1 MKTILRRIFAAA
13 APLAALLAT
22 PLALATPTITI
33 NAPANASTV
42 AIASTPAGITFT
54 VTPLIGTSPVG
65 TLVSSVNFLVNGTS
79 IGIVGG
85 GAFST
90 TYSTTWVPTAPGT
103 YNLTAV
109 VTDTSVVTSGTSP
122 NLNTATSPLVIVTV
136 SATRVVVLTA
146 PATNT
151 TLIQDSEIFL
161 RATAALSDSIV
172 GSVQFRLDGADLG
185 APVTQAPYS
194 RAFVLSAASGFTAGS
209 HTLVARTT
217 SSDGTITL
225 DSATANITVV
235 AAVVGNAVP
244 VVTMTSPASG
254 ASLPA
259 NQSVTVSA
267 TATDDGFI
275 PSTTGGGVTF
285 YVDGDLI
292 GTDLV
297 APYSVTWTP
306 TVAKTYSIR
315 AQATDDK
322 GSTVL
327 SAVPYNVT
335 VVAAV
340 TAPTITFTP
349 PTTVGVNTVTTLSAA
364 ATAGTGAT
372 ITQVQ
377 FLSGATVLGT
387 DTTAPYTFDW
397 TPTATG
403 VVSLTAKITDSNGT
417 TATSSASSVTVA
429 AAAPTVAITVP
440 TNGTS
445 VALGTTTA
453 LTATAVANGG
463 AIVSRVDFLAGTT
476 SIGTALTTPFTVN
489 WTPTAAGIT
498 ALTARVTDSNGVSI
512 TSVIANVNVTA
523 PSVALTA
530 PTAGSGATLG
540 SPVALTATAS
550 AVGSATVT
558 KVDFF
563 AGATLVGTDT
573 TAPYTFDWTPTA
585 IGAVSLTARV
595 TDSNTAVITSS
606 AVSVTVATSVPTV
619 ALTSHANGASVAL
632 GTSPTLTATA
642 AAFGGA
648 TVTRVD
654 FLVGSTVVGSSL
666 NAPYSTTWTPTASG
680 VTALT
685 ARVTDSNGTTVT
697 SATINVTVTAA
708 PVVALTAP
716 TAGAGVTLGV
726 AVALTATASASGT
739 ATVSKVEFFAGV
751 TLVGT
756 ALNAPYTVN
765 WTPTATGSVS
775 LTARVTDNNTATAT
789 STAVN
794 VTVATSVPTIA
805 LTSHANGASVALGTS
820 PTLSATATAIGGAT
834 VTRVDFLV
842 GSTVVGSSLTAPYST
857 TWTPTASGVTAL
869 TARVTDSNGTTVTSA
884 SVNVT
889 VTVPSVALTAP
900 TSGAGVTLGVAVALT
915 ATASSVA
922 PATVT
927 KVDFFAGATLVG
939 TALTAPYTV
948 NWTPTASGAVSL
960 TARVTDSNTAATTS
974 SAVNVTVATSVP
986 TIVLTSH
993 VNGASV
999 ALGTSPTLTATA
1011 TAAAGATVARVDFLV
1026 GSTLVGSSLTAPF
1039 STTWTPTAS
1048 GVTALTARV
1057 TDSNG
1062 TAVTSAI
1069 ANVIVTAPTVALS
1082 APTSGAGVTL
1092 GAAFGVTASAIAFT
1106 PATVTKVD
1114 FFVGTTLVGTALTA
1128 PYMVNWTPTA
1138 NGPAS
1143 LTARVTDSNGAATT
1157 STPVSV
1163 TVAASVPTVALTSH
1177 TNGVAIAL
1185 GTATPLTATASA
1197 LGGVTV
1203 TRVDFL
1209 VGTTIVG
1216 SSLTAPF
1223 STTWT
1228 PTVAGV
1234 TTLTARVTDANGTT
1248 VTSSA
1253 ITVVVTSTT
1262 LPSVALTAPATSAS
1276 TVLGSPA
1283 PVTIAAT
1290 ASTTVVGATISRVDF
1305 YAGTT
1310 LIGTDATAPFTIT
1323 WIPTAAGTVNLT
1335 ARAFDSNSTSADS
1348 VAVPFI
1354 VNPAGSP
1361 TITLSVAGG
1370 GAVIPAGSARILTA
1384 TVADDGAIDRVD
1396 FFLDGTLVGTDRVA
1410 PYNFLFTAPAE
1421 VGPHQLTARVT
1432 DNSGLTNTTAPIAIE
1447 IANVIGSP
1455 PTVAFVTP
1463 ATGAFLPVGFNTT
1476 LTLNATD
1483 ADGPVNFVQVFTN
1496 GTPIGNATLAA
1507 GVWSIVWAPPS
1518 VGAITL
1524 SAIATDEKGNAMASA
1539 PFVVN
1544 ITDATS
1550 PTIVL
1555 NLTPATAAIPAN
1567 TTIPAGSTRNILA
1580 AVTPASGRAVARV
1593 EFFVN
1598 GTKEAEKTV
1607 APFYYRYTAS
1617 ATPGMQVVT
1626 VRATDNTGLARD
1638 IQQAFVVT
1646 SAVGTPPTAN
1656 LLAPTTGAI
1665 VIPNSA
1671 TPINLAAAALASSG
1685 TITSIQFYAN
1695 GSPLAI
1701 NGGFA
1706 LTAAPYVASFN
1717 PTTTGS
1723 FVLDAIASD
1732 DRGNTKVSAPV
1743 TITAAFGT
1751 PTILVN
1757 APTQNARATPLVPIT
1772 FGASA
1777 TAGTGAAVLLVEFL
1791 IDGEQVGTR
1800 SPAAGSLVPTFTTT
1814 FAWTP
1819 TAANLGAR
1827 RLTVRVTDTN
1837 SFTATSGVVNLT
1849 VANVVGTPPILSGL
1863 TPGNG
1868 SLIRSF
1874 STMNFVV
1881 NAQAGTGATISNV
1894 EFFLNGVSIGTG
1906 AREQQTNTF
1915 RRIFDFNSF
1924 DLSVLAADVNT
1935 GNYPVP
1941 LYAIAR
1947 DSNGNQT
1954 IFPAPTSPALTLQ
1967 VTPSTSAAPTVAL
1980 ITPGFGGPNT
1990 VVQNTQFLMLA
2001 QAADLDG
2008 TVTSLQLFVNGV
2020 ATGGAIG
2027 NPQAQALVGYTP
2039 QSSGVF
2045 NLFVV
2050 ATDDTGNT
2058 AVSTPNVQLNV
2069 TPLVAPRTN
2078 LVRPSDNST
2087 ITTVG
2092 APIFLEATASG
2103 ANITQTPSL
2112 QFIATGVAAAGQ
2124 RTTINA
2130 QRLGTTTTYRAI
2142 WTPTSPDSY
2151 DITSIATVSGLQT
2164 TSTESRRVVVNN
2176 LVGLAPTVSFT
2187 VQGATTSAS
2196 TINFVATA
2204 TDPDGSVVSVEFF
2217 LNRNT
2222 IGQAVRDQTGNTWRL
2237 GTSLVGIPLG
2247 GNEIVAIARDS
2258 SGNSA
2263 ASSTS
2268 SINIVA
2274 ATSLAPTIPLIIA
2287 SPSSVAFSRQVQL
2300 TANAS
2305 DTDGTLS
2312 VQYFANGA
2320 SIGSSSNAGS
2330 RYQLNWTPTA
2340 SGTFNIYA
2348 VATDNQVNGLSNTAI
2363 SPTIQVT
2370 VRRNNPIQDD
2380 TAFLLQVYADIANNS
2395 NVNPLLLA
2403 DLADRIAAGTTT
2415 RTQVLTGLLG
2425 ETGFLAPVNLLAS
2438 YYVLMGQWPTP
2449 ANYTNLLAT
2458 ARGSLANAIGQIL
2471 SSNEYFLKH
2480 GIVPTTALLNNPT
2493 SLIPA
2498 DTFINRLW
2506 AAAGLGSPSALQ
2518 NLQFRSNNTASLTL
2532 GRGYNVGGVGINTAL
2547 AEFITL
2553 TNSTNT
2559 ALFNQARAAA
2569 LYYQIDRPPTP
2580 PNVPANDITDA
2591 IAVRVAELVKL
2602 ADDAARADAVLK
2614 DILYTYRY
2622 VTFLKHPQSLVVSPR
2637 SGAIFTVEALGAPP
2651 IIYQWLFNGTP
2662 IPNANGPILSLTN
2675 VDTTRVG
2682 TYTVVVTT
2690 TAGSATS
2697 DPATL
2702 TLSSTPSRVANIS
2715 TRGVTAGGNQA
2726 LIAGFVVAN
2735 APGAPP
2741 NQTRQM
2747 LIRVIGPSLN
2757 GPPLNLNV
2765 AGALNNP
2772 VVEVYNSA
2780 GVPILTNDN
2789 WGNQSGNAAA
2799 SATQVTAIQQ
2809 ATTRVGTFALAPNS
2823 QDAVVFATLPA
2834 GNYTVQASGA
2844 NPAASGVVLIEVYDA
2859 TLAATT
2865 ATSPRASNVATRG
2878 EVGTGANVL
2887 IAGFVINGTASR
2899 RMLLRGVGPTLTRFG
2914 LGQNAVLADPL
2925 LTLKDAAGVTLRTND
2940 DWSTGGDAAVIAA
2953 AAVSGGAF
2961 ALANG
2966 SKDAAM
2972 IIMLPPGAYTVQLSG
2987 VGNTTGIGI
2996 VEVYD
3001 IDP

>member
-1 MKTILRRIFAAA
+1 MKTILRRTLAAVA
-13 APLAALLAT
+13 TLAALLAT
-22 PLALATPTITI
+22 PLAMATPTISI
-33 NAPANASTV
+33 NTPTNASTV

-85 GAFST
+85 GAFNT

-109 VTDTSVVTSGTSP
+109 VTDTSVVTSGATP

-194 RAFVLSAASGFTAGS
+194 RAFVLSAANGFTAGA

-225 DSATANITVV
+225 DSSTANITVV

-267 TATDDGFI
+267 SATDADGFI

-349 PTTVGVNTVTTLSAA
+349 PTTVGVNTLTTLSAT

-387 DTTAPYTFDW
+387 DTIAPYTFDW

-403 VVSLTAKITDSNGT
+403 AVSLTAKITDSNGT
-417 TATSSASSVTVA
+417 TATSAATSVTVA
-429 AAAPTVAITVP
+429 AAAPTVSITVP

-563 AGATLVGTDT
+563 AGATLVGTALT
-573 TAPYTFDWTPTA
+573 PPYTINWTPTA
-585 IGAVSLTARV
+585 TGAVSLTARV
-595 TDSNTAVITSS
+595 TDSNAAAITST

-619 ALTSHANGASVAL
+619 SLTSHANGASVAL
-632 GTSPTLTATA
+632 GTSPTLTATT

-680 VTALT
+680 ITALT
-685 ARVTDSNGTTVT
+685 ARVTDSNGTAVT

-708 PVVALTAP
+708 PAVALTAP
-716 TAGAGVTLGV
+716 TAGAGVTMGV
-726 AVALTATASASGT
+726 AVPLTATASASGT

-789 STAVN
+789 SSAVS

-805 LTSHANGASVALGTS
+805 LTSH
-820 PTLSATATAIGGAT
+820 
-834 VTRVDFLV
+834 
-842 GSTVVGSSLTAPYST
+842 
-857 TWTPTASGVTAL
+857 
-869 TARVTDSNGTTVTSA
+869 
-884 SVNVT
+884 
-889 VTVPSVALTAP
+889 
-900 TSGAGVTLGVAVALT
+900 
-915 ATASSVA
+915 
-922 PATVT
+922 
-927 KVDFFAGATLVG
+927 
-939 TALTAPYTV
+939 
-948 NWTPTASGAVSL
+948 
-960 TARVTDSNTAATTS
+960 
-974 SAVNVTVATSVP
+974 
-986 TIVLTSH
+986 

-999 ALGTSPTLTATA
+999 PLGTSTSLTAAA
-1011 TAAAGATVARVDFLV
+1011 TAAVGATVARVDFLV
-1026 GSTLVGSSLTAPF
+1026 GSTLVGSSLSFPY

-1069 ANVIVTAPTVALS
+1069 VNVNVTAPTVTLT
-1082 APTSGAGVTL
+1082 APTAGTIFTLPIVTPIAL
-1092 GAAFGVTASAIAFT
+1092 TATAASFGT
-1106 PATVTKVD
+1106 TVAKVD
-1114 FFVGTTLVGTALTA
+1114 FFVGTTLVGTVNA
-1128 PYMVNWTPTA
+1128 PASGATSTVNWTPTTA
-1138 NGPAS
+1138 GPFS
-1143 LTARVTDSNGAATT
+1143 LTARVTDGNSAVTT
-1157 STPVSV
+1157 SAAVSV
-1163 TVAASVPTVALTSH
+1163 SVVTSGLSVALTTPSANSSV
-1177 TNGVAIAL
+1177 TGNSTVLLSA
-1185 GTATPLTATASA
+1185 TATVTAPATITGVKFLIDGAQVGAIDNTAPYSVSWTAAPAGLKTITAEVTDSLGNIATSAGINVTVGAISLPSISITAPITGGTLLVGSPFTITATAAAGTS
-1197 LGGVTV
+1197 GSVTK
-1203 TRVDFL
+1203 VDFFIDD
-1209 VGTTIVG
+1209 VAIGTDT
-1216 SSLTAPF
+1216 TAPY
-1223 STTWT
+1223 SIVWT
-1228 PTVAGV
+1228 PSVVGGPNIN
-1234 TTLTARVTDANGTT
+1234 ARVTDSNGTT
-1248 VTSSA
+1248 INAVPIA
-1253 ITVVVTSTT
+1253 IIVAAPT
-1262 LPSVALTAPATSAS
+1262 LPTVALTAPATSAS

-1283 PVTIAAT
+1283 PVTITAT
-1290 ASTTVVGATISRVDF
+1290 ASTTVVGATISRVEF

-1310 LIGTDATAPFTIT
+1310 LIGTRAAAPFTIT

-1370 GAVIPAGSARILTA
+1370 GAVIPAGSARVLTA

-1396 FFLDGTLVGTDRVA
+1396 FFLDGTLIGTDRVA

-1447 IANVIGSP
+1447 ITNVIGSP

-1580 AVTPASGRAVARV
+1580 AVTPTSGRAVARV

-1638 IQQAFVVT
+1638 IQQTFVVT

-1685 TITSIQFYAN
+1685 SITSIQFYAN

-1751 PTILVN
+1751 PTIIVN
-1757 APTQNARATPLVPIT
+1757 APAQNSRATPLVPIT

-1800 SPAAGSLVPTFTTT
+1800 SPAAGSLVPTFNTT

-1915 RRIFDFNSF
+1915 RRTYDFNSF

-1967 VTPSTSAAPTVAL
+1967 VTPSTSSAPTVAL

-2027 NPQAQALVGYTP
+2027 NPQTQALVGYTP

-2078 LVRPSDNST
+2078 LVRPTDNST
-2087 ITTVG
+2087 VTTVG

-2103 ANITQTPSL
+2103 ANITQNPTL
-2112 QFIATGVAAAGQ
+2112 QFIATAVAAAGQ

-2130 QRLGTTTTYRAI
+2130 TRVGTTTTYRAI
-2142 WTPTSPDSY
+2142 WTPTSPDAY
-2151 DITSIATVSGLQT
+2151 DITSVATVSGLQT

-2176 LVGLAPTVSFT
+2176 LVGLAPAVSFT

-2258 SGNSA
+2258 SGNST

-2268 SINIVA
+2268 NINIAA

-2287 SPSSVAFSRQVQL
+2287 SPNSVAFSRQVQL

-2305 DTDGTLS
+2305 DTDGTLT
-2312 VQYFANGA
+2312 VQYFANGT
-2320 SIGSSSNAGS
+2320 SIGSSNNAGS

-2340 SGTFNIYA
+2340 SGTFNIYGL
-2348 VATDNQVNGLSNTAI
+2348 ATDNQVNGLSNTAI

-2380 TAFLLQVYADIANNS
+2380 TAFLLQVYADIANNT

-2471 SSNEYFLKH
+2471 SSNEYFLKY
-2480 GIVPTTALLNNPT
+2480 GVVPTNALLNHPL

-2506 AAAGLGSPSALQ
+2506 AAAGLGSPSSLQ

-2591 IAVRVAELVKL
+2591 IAVRVAGLVKL

-2622 VTFLKHPQSLVVSPR
+2622 VTFVKHPQSLVVSPR
-2637 SGAIFTVEALGAPP
+2637 SGAIFSVEALGAPP
-2651 IIYQWLFNGTP
+2651 LIYQWLFNGTP
-2662 IPNANGPILSLTN
+2662 IANANGPILSLTN
-2675 VDTTRVG
+2675 VDTSRVG

-2702 TLSSTPSRVANIS
+2702 TLSSTPTRVANIS

-2772 VVEVYNSA
+2772 VLEVYNSA

-2789 WGNQSGNAAA
+2789 WGIQSTNAAA

-2834 GNYTVQASGA
+2834 GNYTVQGYGA
-2844 NPAASGVVLIEVYDA
+2844 NPGASGVVLIEVYDA
-2859 TLAATT
+2859 TVAATT

-2914 LGQNAVLADPL
+2914 LGQNAVLADPQ

-2940 DWSTGGDAAVIAA
+2940 DWSTGGDAAIIAA

>member
-1 MKTILRRIFAAA
+1 MKTILRRTLAAVA
-13 APLAALLAT
+13 TLAALLAT
-22 PLALATPTITI
+22 PLAMATPTISI
-33 NAPANASTV
+33 NTPTNASTV

-85 GAFST
+85 GAFNT

-109 VTDTSVVTSGTSP
+109 VTDTSVVTSGATP

-185 APVTQAPYS
+185 AAVTQAPYS
-194 RAFVLSAASGFTAGS
+194 RAFVLSVANGFTAGP

-225 DSATANITVV
+225 DSSTANITVV

-267 TATDDGFI
+267 TATDADGFI

-349 PTTVGVNTVTTLSAA
+349 PTTVGVNTVTTLAA
-364 ATAGTGAT
+364 TATAGTGAT

-387 DTTAPYTFDW
+387 DTIAPYTFDW

-403 VVSLTAKITDSNGT
+403 AVSLTAKITDSNGT
-417 TATSSASSVTVA
+417 TATSAATSVTVA
-429 AAAPTVAITVP
+429 AAAPTVSITVP

-563 AGATLVGTDT
+563 AGATLVGTALT
-573 TAPYTFDWTPTA
+573 PPYTINWTPTA
-585 IGAVSLTARV
+585 TGAVSLTARV
-595 TDSNTAVITSS
+595 TDSNAAAITST

-619 ALTSHANGASVAL
+619 SLTSHANGASVAL

-680 VTALT
+680 ITALT
-685 ARVTDSNGTTVT
+685 ARVTDSNGTAVT

-708 PVVALTAP
+708 PAVALTAP
-716 TAGAGVTLGV
+716 TAGAGVTMGV
-726 AVALTATASASGT
+726 AVPLTATASASGT

-789 STAVN
+789 SSAVS

-805 LTSHANGASVALGTS
+805 LTSH
-820 PTLSATATAIGGAT
+820 
-834 VTRVDFLV
+834 
-842 GSTVVGSSLTAPYST
+842 
-857 TWTPTASGVTAL
+857 
-869 TARVTDSNGTTVTSA
+869 
-884 SVNVT
+884 
-889 VTVPSVALTAP
+889 
-900 TSGAGVTLGVAVALT
+900 
-915 ATASSVA
+915 
-922 PATVT
+922 
-927 KVDFFAGATLVG
+927 
-939 TALTAPYTV
+939 
-948 NWTPTASGAVSL
+948 
-960 TARVTDSNTAATTS
+960 
-974 SAVNVTVATSVP
+974 
-986 TIVLTSH
+986 

-999 ALGTSPTLTATA
+999 PLGTSTSLTAAA
-1011 TAAAGATVARVDFLV
+1011 TAAVGATVARVDFLV
-1026 GSTLVGSSLTAPF
+1026 GSTLVGSSLSFPY

-1069 ANVIVTAPTVALS
+1069 VNVNVTAPTVTLT
-1082 APTSGAGVTL
+1082 APTAGTIFTLPIVTPIAL
-1092 GAAFGVTASAIAFT
+1092 TATAASVGT
-1106 PATVTKVD
+1106 TVAKVD
-1114 FFVGTTLVGTALTA
+1114 FFVGTTLVGTVNA
-1128 PYMVNWTPTA
+1128 PASGVASTVNWTPTTA
-1138 NGPAS
+1138 GPFS
-1143 LTARVTDSNGAATT
+1143 LTARVTDGNSAVTT
-1157 STPVSV
+1157 SAAVSV
-1163 TVAASVPTVALTSH
+1163 TVVTSGLSVALTTPSANSSV
-1177 TNGVAIAL
+1177 TGNSTVLLSA
-1185 GTATPLTATASA
+1185 TATVTAPATITGVKFLVDGAQVGAIDNTAPYSVSWTAAPAGLKTITAEVTDSLGNIATSAGINVTVGAISLTSISITAPITGCTLLVGSPFTITATAAAGTS
-1197 LGGVTV
+1197 GSVTK
-1203 TRVDFL
+1203 VDFFIDD
-1209 VGTTIVG
+1209 VAIGTDT
-1216 SSLTAPF
+1216 TAPY
-1223 STTWT
+1223 SIVWT
-1228 PTVAGV
+1228 PSVVGGPNIN
-1234 TTLTARVTDANGTT
+1234 ARVTDSNGTT
-1248 VTSSA
+1248 INAVPIA
-1253 ITVVVTSTT
+1253 IIVAAPT
-1262 LPSVALTAPATSAS
+1262 LPTVALTAPATSAS

-1283 PVTIAAT
+1283 PVTITAT
-1290 ASTTVVGATISRVDF
+1290 ASTTVVGATISRVEF

-1310 LIGTDATAPFTIT
+1310 LIGTRAAAPFTIT
-1323 WIPTAAGTVNLT
+1323 WIPTAVGTVNLT

-1348 VAVPFI
+1348 VVVPFI

-1370 GAVIPAGSARILTA
+1370 GAVIAAGSARVLTA

-1396 FFLDGTLVGTDRVA
+1396 FFLDGTLIGTDRVA

-1580 AVTPASGRAVARV
+1580 AVTPTSGRAVARV

-1617 ATPGMQVVT
+1617 DTPGMQVVT

-1638 IQQAFVVT
+1638 IQQTFVVT
-1646 SAVGTPPTAN
+1646 SAVGMPPTAN

-1685 TITSIQFYAN
+1685 SITSIQFYAN

-1751 PTILVN
+1751 PTIIVN
-1757 APTQNARATPLVPIT
+1757 APAQNSRATPLVPIT

-1791 IDGEQVGTR
+1791 IDGQQVGTR
-1800 SPAAGSLVPTFTTT
+1800 SPAAGSLVPTFNTT

-1915 RRIFDFNSF
+1915 RRTYDFNSF

-1967 VTPSTSAAPTVAL
+1967 VTPSTSSAPTVAL

-2027 NPQAQALVGYTP
+2027 NPQTQALVGYTP

-2069 TPLVAPRTN
+2069 TPVVAPRTN

-2087 ITTVG
+2087 VTTVG

-2103 ANITQTPSL
+2103 ANITQNPTL
-2112 QFIATGVAAAGQ
+2112 QFIATAVAAAGQ

-2142 WTPTSPDSY
+2142 WTPTAPDSY
-2151 DITSIATVSGLQT
+2151 NITSIATVSGLQT

-2176 LVGLAPTVSFT
+2176 LVGLAPAVSFT

-2258 SGNSA
+2258 SGNST

-2268 SINIVA
+2268 NINIAA

-2287 SPSSVAFSRQVQL
+2287 SPNSVAFSRQVQL

-2305 DTDGTLS
+2305 DTDGTLT
-2312 VQYFANGA
+2312 VQYFANGT
-2320 SIGSSSNAGS
+2320 SIGSSNNAGS

-2340 SGTFNIYA
+2340 SGTFNIYGL
-2348 VATDNQVNGLSNTAI
+2348 ATDNQVNGLSNTAI

-2395 NVNPLLLA
+2395 NVNPLVLA

-2471 SSNEYFLKH
+2471 SSNEYFLKY
-2480 GIVPTTALLNNPT
+2480 GVVPTNALLNNPL

-2506 AAAGLGSPSALQ
+2506 AAAGLGSPSSLQ

-2591 IAVRVAELVKL
+2591 IAVRVAGLVKL

-2622 VTFLKHPQSLVVSPR
+2622 VTFVKHPQSLVVSPR
-2637 SGAIFTVEALGAPP
+2637 SGAIFSVEALGAPP
-2651 IIYQWLFNGTP
+2651 LIYQWLFNGTP

-2675 VDTTRVG
+2675 VDTSRVG
-2682 TYTVVVTT
+2682 TYTVAVTT

-2702 TLSSTPSRVANIS
+2702 TLSSTPTRVANIS

-2772 VVEVYNSA
+2772 VLEVYNAA
-2780 GVPILTNDN
+2780 GVPILSNDN
-2789 WGNQSGNAAA
+2789 WGSQSANAAA
-2799 SATQVTAIQQ
+2799 NATQVTAIQQ

-2834 GNYTVQASGA
+2834 GNYTVQGYGA
-2844 NPAASGVVLIEVYDA
+2844 NSGASGVVLIEVYDA
-2859 TLAATT
+2859 TVAATT

-2914 LGQNAVLADPL
+2914 LGQNAVLADPQ
-2925 LTLKDAAGVTLRTND
+2925 LTLKNAAGVTLRTND
-2940 DWSTGGDAAVIAA
+2940 DWSTGGDAAIIAA
-2953 AAVSGGAF
+2953 ASVSGGAF

>member
-13 APLAALLAT
+13 APLAVLLAT
-22 PLALATPTITI
+22 PLALATPTISFTGG
-33 NAPANASTV
+33 AFPAT
-42 AIASTPAGITFT
+42 G
-54 VTPLIGTSPVG
+54 SPVG
-65 TLVSSVNFLVNGTS
+65 IVSSALVGGSGYTTPPTVNFTGGGGTGATATATITNGQVTAVTVTAPGTGYTTVPSVSFTGGGGSGAVATASLVVDGVDNVALIPVASGLNITVTAGTTLPATISQVAVSVNGTS
-79 IGIVGG
+79 IGIATGSSPFVVN
-85 GAFST
+85 
-90 TYSTTWVPTAPGT
+90 WVPTASGT
-103 YNLTAV
+103 FTISAT
-109 VTDTSVVTSGTSP
+109 VTDTSTVTTGASASS
-122 NLNTATSPLVIVTV
+122 NTATINSVVTI
-136 SATRVVVLTA
+136 SAARSVTLAA
-146 PATNT
+146 PANNASFPRNS
-151 TLIQDSEIFL
+151 QFFL
-161 RATAALSDSIV
+161 RASAAMSDGVVSKV
-172 GSVQFRLDGADLG
+172 EYFVDGVRASGFAPG
-185 APVTQAPYS
+185 AGGTSLVAATQVSQAPYNL
-194 RAFVLSAASGFTAGS
+194 AHTFNQAVGT
-209 HTLVARTT
+209 HTLFAR
-217 SSDGTITL
+217 
-225 DSATANITVV
+225 
-235 AAVVGNAVP
+235 
-244 VVTMTSPASG
+244 
-254 ASLPA
+254 
-259 NQSVTVSA
+259 A
-267 TATDDGFI
+267 TATDGTTTFDSAPISFNVVTSTGDAPTVTLTAPSFVATNVATTLSATASDTDGFI
-275 PSTTGGGVTF
+275 SASSGGGVTF
-285 YVDGDLI
+285 YADGDPI
-292 GTDLV
+292 GTDLT
-297 APYSVTWTP
+297 APYSVAWTP
-306 TVAKTYSIR
+306 TVAKAYSLR
-315 AQATDDK
+315 AQAVDDK
-322 GSTVL
+322 GNAVL
-327 SAVPYNVT
+327 STPVP
-335 VVAAV
+335 V
-340 TAPTITFTP
+340 TAATSVSSVAVSAPANGSSVTINAP
-349 PTTVGVNTVTTLSAA
+349 SQVT
-364 ATAGTGAT
+364 ATASPSTGAT
-372 ITQVQ
+372 VTQVA
-377 FLSGATVLGT
+377 FFANGVPILPIANVAPYSVSWTPNALGAVALTAQVT
-387 DTTAPYTFDW
+387 DTANI
-397 TPTATG
+397 
-403 VVSLTAKITDSNGT
+403 VVN
-417 TATSSASSVTVA
+417 SSIVNVSVV
-429 AAAPTVAITVP
+429 AAAPTVAITSPANATITSLGAATTITASASPSTGLAITRVEFFAGNTSIAVDTTIPYSVVWTPSAAGAVTLTAVATQTDGVTTTTTTSTGVSVTVNGVAP
-440 TNGTS
+440 TVAITAPTSGTS
-445 VALGTTTA
+445 VPLNTA
-453 LTATAVANGG
+453 TNLTATATASTGATITQVVYFAGG
-463 AIVSRVDFLAGTT
+463 VQ
-476 SIGTALTTPFTVN
+476 IGTPATVAPYTVA
-489 WTPTAAGIT
+489 WTPTTAGAV
-498 ALTARVTDSNGVSI
+498 ALTARVTDSTG
-512 TSVIANVNVTA
+512 T
-523 PSVALTA
+523 
-530 PTAGSGATLG
+530 
-540 SPVALTATAS
+540 
-550 AVGSATVT
+550 TVT
-558 KVDFF
+558 
-563 AGATLVGTDT
+563 
-573 TAPYTFDWTPTA
+573 
-585 IGAVSLTARV
+585 
-595 TDSNTAVITSS
+595 SS
-606 AVSVTVATSVPTV
+606 TVNVTVATSVPTI
-619 ALTSHANGASVAL
+619 AITSHANGASIPL
-632 GTSPTLTATA
+632 GTSPTLTANA

-654 FLVGSTVVGSSL
+654 FLVGSTIVGTAL
-666 NAPYSTTWTPTASG
+666 APTIAPSYQVNWTPTASG
-680 VTALT
+680 ITALT
-685 ARVTDSNGTTVT
+685 AKVTDSNGTTIT
-697 SATINVTVTAA
+697 STIVNVNVTA
-708 PVVALTAP
+708 PTVALTAP
-716 TAGAGVTLGV
+716 TAGTIFTLPIVTPIP
-726 AVALTATASASGT
+726 LTATAAS
-739 ATVSKVEFFAGV
+739 
-751 TLVGT
+751 
-756 ALNAPYTVN
+756 
-765 WTPTATGSVS
+765 
-775 LTARVTDNNTATAT
+775 
-789 STAVN
+789 
-794 VTVATSVPTIA
+794 
-805 LTSHANGASVALGTS
+805 
-820 PTLSATATAIGGAT
+820 
-834 VTRVDFLV
+834 
-842 GSTVVGSSLTAPYST
+842 
-857 TWTPTASGVTAL
+857 
-869 TARVTDSNGTTVTSA
+869 
-884 SVNVT
+884 
-889 VTVPSVALTAP
+889 
-900 TSGAGVTLGVAVALT
+900 
-915 ATASSVA
+915 
-922 PATVT
+922 
-927 KVDFFAGATLVG
+927 
-939 TALTAPYTV
+939 
-948 NWTPTASGAVSL
+948 
-960 TARVTDSNTAATTS
+960 
-974 SAVNVTVATSVP
+974 
-986 TIVLTSH
+986 
-993 VNGASV
+993 
-999 ALGTSPTLTATA
+999 
-1011 TAAAGATVARVDFLV
+1011 
-1026 GSTLVGSSLTAPF
+1026 F
-1039 STTWTPTAS
+1039 STT
-1048 GVTALTARV
+1048 V
-1057 TDSNG
+1057 D
-1062 TAVTSAI
+1062 
-1069 ANVIVTAPTVALS
+1069 
-1082 APTSGAGVTL
+1082 
-1092 GAAFGVTASAIAFT
+1092 
-1106 PATVTKVD
+1106 KVD
-1114 FFVGTTLVGTALTA
+1114 FFVGTTLVGTVNA
-1128 PYMVNWTPTA
+1128 PASGVASTVNWTPTTA
-1138 NGPAS
+1138 GPFS
-1143 LTARVTDSNGAATT
+1143 LTARVTDRNSAVTT
-1157 STPVSV
+1157 SAAVSV
-1163 TVAASVPTVALTSH
+1163 TVVTSGLSVALTSPSANSNV
-1177 TNGVAIAL
+1177 TGNSTVLLSA
-1185 GTATPLTATASA
+1185 TATVTAPATIAYVRFYRNGTEQIGADDTTAPYAVSWTAAPAGLHTITAEVTDSLGNIATSAGINVTVGAISLPSISITAPITGGTLLVGSPFTITATAAAGTS
-1197 LGGVTV
+1197 GSVTK
-1203 TRVDFL
+1203 VDFFIGD
-1209 VGTTIVG
+1209 VAIGTDT
-1216 SSLTAPF
+1216 TAPY
-1223 STTWT
+1223 SIVWT
-1228 PTVAGV
+1228 PSVVGGPNIN
-1234 TTLTARVTDANGTT
+1234 ARVTDSNGTT
-1248 VTSSA
+1248 INAVPIA
-1253 ITVVVTSTT
+1253 IIVAAPT
-1262 LPSVALTAPATSAS
+1262 LPTVALTAPATSAS
-1276 TVLGSPA
+1276 TVLGSPV
-1283 PVTIAAT
+1283 PVTITAT
-1290 ASTTVVGATISRVDF
+1290 ASTTVVGANISRVEF

-1310 LIGTDATAPFTIT
+1310 LIGTRAAAPFTIT
-1323 WIPTAAGTVNLT
+1323 WIPTAVGTVNLT

-1476 LTLNATD
+1476 LTLNASD

-1580 AVTPASGRAVARV
+1580 AVTPANGRAVARV

-1617 ATPGMQVVT
+1617 DTPGMQVVT

-1638 IQQAFVVT
+1638 IQQTFVVT

-1685 TITSIQFYAN
+1685 SITSIQFYAN

-1751 PTILVN
+1751 PTIIVN
-1757 APTQNARATPLVPIT
+1757 APAQNSRATPLVPIT

-1791 IDGEQVGTR
+1791 IDGQQVGTR
-1800 SPAAGSLVPTFTTT
+1800 SPAAGSLVPTFNTT

-1915 RRIFDFNSF
+1915 RRTFDFNSF

-1954 IFPAPTSPALTLQ
+1954 IFPAPTSPSLTLQ

-2027 NPQAQALVGYTP
+2027 NPQTQALVGYTP

-2087 ITTVG
+2087 VTTVG

-2103 ANITQTPSL
+2103 ANITQNPSL
-2112 QFIATGVAAAGQ
+2112 QFIATAVAAAGQ

-2130 QRLGTTTTYRAI
+2130 TRVGTTTTYRAI

-2151 DITSIATVSGLQT
+2151 GITSIATVSGLQT
-2164 TSTESRRVVVNN
+2164 TSSESRRVVVNN
-2176 LVGLAPTVSFT
+2176 LVGLAPAVSFT

-2258 SGNSA
+2258 SGNST

-2268 SINIVA
+2268 NINIVA

-2287 SPSSVAFSRQVQL
+2287 SPNSVAFSRQVQL

-2305 DTDGTLS
+2305 DTDGSLT
-2312 VQYFANGA
+2312 VQYFANGT
-2320 SIGSSSNAGS
+2320 SIGSSNNAGS

-2340 SGTFNIYA
+2340 SGTFNIYGL
-2348 VATDNQVNGLSNTAI
+2348 ATDNQVNGLSNTAI

-2380 TAFLLQVYADIANNS
+2380 TAFLLQVYADIANNT

-2471 SSNEYFLKH
+2471 SSNEYFLKY
-2480 GIVPTTALLNNPT
+2480 GVVPTNALLNNPL

-2591 IAVRVAELVKL
+2591 IAVRVAGLVKL

-2622 VTFLKHPQSLVVSPR
+2622 VTFVKHPQSLVVSPR
-2637 SGAIFTVEALGAPP
+2637 SGAIFSVEALGAPP

-2675 VDTTRVG
+2675 VDTSRVG

-2702 TLSSTPSRVANIS
+2702 TLSSTPTRVANIS

-2765 AGALNNP
+2765 AGALANP
-2772 VVEVYNSA
+2772 VLEVYNAA
-2780 GVPILTNDN
+2780 GVPILSNDN
-2789 WGNQSGNAAA
+2789 WGNQSANAAA
-2799 SATQVTAIQQ
+2799 NATQVTAIQQ
-2809 ATTRVGTFALAPNS
+2809 ATTRVGTFALPPNS

-2834 GNYTVQASGA
+2834 GNYTVQGYGA
-2844 NPAASGVVLIEVYDA
+2844 NSGASGVVLIEVYDA
-2859 TLAATT
+2859 TVAATT

-2925 LTLKDAAGVTLRTND
+2925 LTLKNAAGVTLRTND
-2940 DWSTGGDAAVIAA
+2940 DWSTGGDAAIIAA
-2953 AAVSGGAF
+2953 ASVSGGAF

>member
-1 MKTILRRIFAAA
+1 MKTILRRTLAAVA
-13 APLAALLAT
+13 TLAALLAAV
-22 PLALATPTITI
+22 PAVFSAPPTSVTVG
-33 NAPANASTV
+33 APA
-42 AIASTPAGITFT
+42 AGN
-54 VTPLIGTSPVG
+54 LG
-65 TLVSSVNFLVNGTS
+65 TLSSPSNAVTLTATANS
-79 IGIVGG
+79 SGG
-85 GAFST
+85 GAFITQIDFRVNGVSVGVVST
-90 TYSTTWVPTAPGT
+90 SVANPTLSTTWTPTTPGTYTITATATDSSAASNNSLTSATTTVSVAAVRLASVTQPVANTTITQNSQVVVRATASMSDGAVRDVEFLLNGAPLGARVTSAPYFLAPTITTAPGS
-103 YNLTAV
+103 YNLV
-109 VTDTSVVTSGTSP
+109 VRARASDGATTWES
-122 NLNTATSPLVIVTV
+122 TATH
-136 SATRVVVLTA
+136 A
-146 PATNT
+146 
-151 TLIQDSEIFL
+151 
-161 RATAALSDSIV
+161 
-172 GSVQFRLDGADLG
+172 
-185 APVTQAPYS
+185 
-194 RAFVLSAASGFTAGS
+194 
-209 HTLVARTT
+209 
-217 SSDGTITL
+217 
-225 DSATANITVV
+225 ITVIAQV
-235 AAVVGNAVP
+235 GTDVPVVSFVSPAAADVIAVGNAVT
-244 VVTMTSPASG
+244 VT
-254 ASLPA
+254 
-259 NQSVTVSA
+259 A
-267 TATDDGFI
+267 TATDADGFI
-275 PSTTGGGVTF
+275 PNTAPGGVAF
-285 YVDGDLI
+285 YADGELI
-292 GTDLV
+292 GTDLTAPYSLTWTPAVAKSVSLVAVATDDKGNSQSASRTVTVLAVAPTVSISAPANNSSATVGTAVTLNATASAGLGTTITSVQFLADGVSIGAADTV
-297 APYSVTWTP
+297 APYSVSWTP
-306 TVAKTYSIR
+306 AAAGTVA
-315 AQATDDK
+315 
-322 GSTVL
+322 
-327 SAVPYNVT
+327 
-335 VVAAV
+335 
-340 TAPTITFTP
+340 
-349 PTTVGVNTVTTLSAA
+349 
-364 ATAGTGAT
+364 
-372 ITQVQ
+372 
-377 FLSGATVLGT
+377 
-387 DTTAPYTFDW
+387 
-397 TPTATG
+397 
-403 VVSLTAKITDSNGT
+403 LTARVRDSNGT
-417 TATSSASSVTVA
+417 IITSSAVSINVA
-429 AAAPTVAITVP
+429 ASPGTLAAVLNAP
-440 TNGTS
+440 TNGATI
-445 VALGTTTA
+445 ALGTTTNF
-453 LTATAVANGG
+453 TATATTAGTATVTK
-463 AIVSRVDFLAGTT
+463 VDFLVG
-476 SIGTALTTPFTVN
+476 SSVVGTALGAPFSTT
-489 WTPTAAGIT
+489 WTPTGAGVFSVT
-498 ALTARVTDSNGVSI
+498 TRVTDSNGATAVS
-512 TSVIANVNVTA
+512 SIANVNVTA

-530 PTAGSGATLG
+530 PAAGSGVTLG
-540 SPVALTATAS
+540 TAVPLSAVATAAS
-550 AVGSATVT
+550 GTFS

-563 AGATLVGTDT
+563 AGATLVGTVNNPVSGAT
-573 TAPYTFDWTPTA
+573 STVSWTPTA
-585 IGAVSLTARV
+585 TGAVSLTARV
-595 TDSNTAVITSS
+595 TDSNTAVITST
-606 AVSVTVATSVPTV
+606 AVAVTVAASVPTI
-619 ALTSHANGASVAL
+619 AITSHANGASIPL
-632 GTSPTLTATA
+632 GTSPTLIASA
-642 AAFGGA
+642 VALGGA

-654 FLVGSTVVGSSL
+654 FLAGTTTIGTVLTPTLGSS
-666 NAPYSTTWTPTASG
+666 YQVSWTPTASG
-680 VTALT
+680 ITALT
-685 ARVTDSNGTTVT
+685 AKVTDSNGTTVT

-708 PVVALTAP
+708 PAVALTAP
-716 TAGAGVTLGV
+716 AAGSGVTLGTAV
-726 AVALTATASASGT
+726 PLSAVATAASG
-739 ATVSKVEFFAGV
+739 TVSKVDFFAGAAF
-751 TLVGT
+751 VGT
-756 ALNAPYTVN
+756 FTPATPAANVTATFN
-765 WTPTATGSVS
+765 WTPTATGAVS
-775 LTARVTDNNTATAT
+775 LTARVTDSNTAVIT
-789 STAVN
+789 SAAVA

-805 LTSHANGASVALGTS
+805 ITSHANGASIPLGTS
-820 PTLSATATAIGGAT
+820 PTLTANAAAFGGAT

-842 GSTVVGSSLTAPYST
+842 GSTI
-857 TWTPTASGVTAL
+857 
-869 TARVTDSNGTTVTSA
+869 
-884 SVNVT
+884 
-889 VTVPSVALTAP
+889 
-900 TSGAGVTLGVAVALT
+900 
-915 ATASSVA
+915 
-922 PATVT
+922 
-927 KVDFFAGATLVG
+927 VG
-939 TALTAPYTV
+939 TALAPTIGANYQV
-948 NWTPTASGAVSL
+948 NWTPTASG
-960 TARVTDSNTAATTS
+960 
-974 SAVNVTVATSVP
+974 
-986 TIVLTSH
+986 I
-993 VNGASV
+993 
-999 ALGTSPTLTATA
+999 
-1011 TAAAGATVARVDFLV
+1011 
-1026 GSTLVGSSLTAPF
+1026 
-1039 STTWTPTAS
+1039 
-1048 GVTALTARV
+1048 TALTAKV

-1069 ANVIVTAPTVALS
+1069 VNVNVTAPTVTLT
-1082 APTSGAGVTL
+1082 APTAGTIFTLPIVTPIPL
-1092 GAAFGVTASAIAFT
+1092 TATAASFST
-1106 PATVTKVD
+1106 TVAKVD
-1114 FFVGTTLVGTALTA
+1114 FFVGTTLVGTSTPATLTA
-1128 PYMVNWTPTA
+1128 THTGTVNWTPTTA
-1138 NGPAS
+1138 GPFS
-1143 LTARVTDSNGAATT
+1143 LTARVTDGNSAVTT
-1157 STPVSV
+1157 SAAVSV
-1163 TVAASVPTVALTSH
+1163 TVVTSGLSVALTTPSANSSV
-1177 TNGVAIAL
+1177 TGNSTVLLSA
-1185 GTATPLTATASA
+1185 TATVTAPATITGVKFLVDGAQVGAIDNTAPYSVSWTAAPAGLKTITAEVTDSLGNIATSAGINVTVGAISLPSVSITAPITGGTLLVGSPFTITATAAAGTS
-1197 LGGVTV
+1197 GSVTK
-1203 TRVDFL
+1203 VDFFIDD
-1209 VGTTIVG
+1209 VAIGTDT
-1216 SSLTAPF
+1216 TAPY
-1223 STTWT
+1223 SIVWS
-1228 PTVAGV
+1228 PSVVGGPNIN
-1234 TTLTARVTDANGTT
+1234 ARVTDSNGTT
-1248 VTSSA
+1248 INAVPIA
-1253 ITVVVTSTT
+1253 IIVAAPT
-1262 LPSVALTAPATSAS
+1262 LPTVALTAPATSAS
-1276 TVLGSPA
+1276 TVLGSPV
-1283 PVTIAAT
+1283 PVTITAT
-1290 ASTTVVGATISRVDF
+1290 ASTTVVGATISRVEF

-1310 LIGTDATAPFTIT
+1310 LIGARAAAPFTIT
-1323 WIPTAAGTVNLT
+1323 WLPTAVGTVNLT

-1370 GAVIPAGSARILTA
+1370 GAVIPAGSARVLTA

-1396 FFLDGTLVGTDRVA
+1396 FFLDGTLIGTDRVA

-1447 IANVIGSP
+1447 ITNVIGSP

-1580 AVTPASGRAVARV
+1580 AVTPTSGRAVARV

-1638 IQQAFVVT
+1638 IQQTFVVT

-1685 TITSIQFYAN
+1685 SITSIQFYAN

-1751 PTILVN
+1751 PTIIVN
-1757 APTQNARATPLVPIT
+1757 APAQNSRATPLVPIT

-1800 SPAAGSLVPTFTTT
+1800 SPAAGSLVPTFNTT

-1915 RRIFDFNSF
+1915 RRTYDFNSF
-1924 DLSVLAADVNT
+1924 DLSVLTADVNT

-1967 VTPSTSAAPTVAL
+1967 VTPSTSSAPTVAL

-2027 NPQAQALVGYTP
+2027 NPQTQALVGYTP

-2087 ITTVG
+2087 VTTVG

-2103 ANITQTPSL
+2103 ANITQNPSL
-2112 QFIATGVAAAGQ
+2112 QFIATAVAAAGQ

-2130 QRLGTTTTYRAI
+2130 TRVGTTTTYRAI
-2142 WTPTSPDSY
+2142 WTPTSPDAY
-2151 DITSIATVSGLQT
+2151 DITSVATVSGLQT

-2176 LVGLAPTVSFT
+2176 LVGLAPAVSFT

-2258 SGNSA
+2258 SGNST

-2268 SINIVA
+2268 NINIAA

-2287 SPSSVAFSRQVQL
+2287 SPNSVAFSRQVQL

-2305 DTDGTLS
+2305 DTDGTLT
-2312 VQYFANGA
+2312 VQYFANGT
-2320 SIGSSSNAGS
+2320 SIGSSNNAGS

-2340 SGTFNIYA
+2340 SGTFNIYGL
-2348 VATDNQVNGLSNTAI
+2348 ATDNQVNGLSNTAI

-2395 NVNPLLLA
+2395 NVNPLVLA

-2471 SSNEYFLKH
+2471 SSNEYFLKY
-2480 GIVPTTALLNNPT
+2480 GVVPTNALLNNPL

-2506 AAAGLGSPSALQ
+2506 AAAGLGSPSSLQ

-2559 ALFNQARAAA
+2559 ALLNQARAAA

-2591 IAVRVAELVKL
+2591 IAVRVAGLVKL

-2622 VTFLKHPQSLVVSPR
+2622 VTFVKHPQSLVVSPR
-2637 SGAIFTVEALGAPP
+2637 SGAIFSVEALGAPP
-2651 IIYQWLFNGTP
+2651 LIYQWLFNGTP

-2675 VDTTRVG
+2675 VDTSRVG

-2702 TLSSTPSRVANIS
+2702 TLSSTPTRVANIS

-2765 AGALNNP
+2765 AGALANP
-2772 VVEVYNSA
+2772 VLEVYNAA
-2780 GVPILTNDN
+2780 GVPILSNDN
-2789 WGNQSGNAAA
+2789 WGNQSANAAA
-2799 SATQVTAIQQ
+2799 NATQVTAIQQ

-2834 GNYTVQASGA
+2834 GNYTVQGYGA
-2844 NPAASGVVLIEVYDA
+2844 NSGASGVVLIEVYDA
-2859 TLAATT
+2859 TVAATT

-2914 LGQNAVLADPL
+2914 LGQNAVLADPQ

-2940 DWSTGGDAAVIAA
+2940 DWSTGGDAAIIAA
-2953 AAVSGGAF
+2953 ASVSGGAF

>member
-1 MKTILRRIFAAA
+1 
-13 APLAALLAT
+13 
-22 PLALATPTITI
+22 
-33 NAPANASTV
+33 
-42 AIASTPAGITFT
+42 
-54 VTPLIGTSPVG
+54 
-65 TLVSSVNFLVNGTS
+65 
-79 IGIVGG
+79 
-85 GAFST
+85 
-90 TYSTTWVPTAPGT
+90 
-103 YNLTAV
+103 
-109 VTDTSVVTSGTSP
+109 
-122 NLNTATSPLVIVTV
+122 
-136 SATRVVVLTA
+136 
-146 PATNT
+146 
-151 TLIQDSEIFL
+151 
-161 RATAALSDSIV
+161 
-172 GSVQFRLDGADLG
+172 
-185 APVTQAPYS
+185 
-194 RAFVLSAASGFTAGS
+194 
-209 HTLVARTT
+209 
-217 SSDGTITL
+217 
-225 DSATANITVV
+225 
-235 AAVVGNAVP
+235 
-244 VVTMTSPASG
+244 
-254 ASLPA
+254 
-259 NQSVTVSA
+259 
-267 TATDDGFI
+267 
-275 PSTTGGGVTF
+275 
-285 YVDGDLI
+285 
-292 GTDLV
+292 
-297 APYSVTWTP
+297 
-306 TVAKTYSIR
+306 
-315 AQATDDK
+315 
-322 GSTVL
+322 
-327 SAVPYNVT
+327 
-335 VVAAV
+335 
-340 TAPTITFTP
+340 
-349 PTTVGVNTVTTLSAA
+349 
-364 ATAGTGAT
+364 
-372 ITQVQ
+372 
-377 FLSGATVLGT
+377 
-387 DTTAPYTFDW
+387 
-397 TPTATG
+397 
-403 VVSLTAKITDSNGT
+403 
-417 TATSSASSVTVA
+417 
-429 AAAPTVAITVP
+429 
-440 TNGTS
+440 
-445 VALGTTTA
+445 
-453 LTATAVANGG
+453 
-463 AIVSRVDFLAGTT
+463 
-476 SIGTALTTPFTVN
+476 
-489 WTPTAAGIT
+489 
-498 ALTARVTDSNGVSI
+498 
-512 TSVIANVNVTA
+512 
-523 PSVALTA
+523 
-530 PTAGSGATLG
+530 
-540 SPVALTATAS
+540 
-550 AVGSATVT
+550 
-558 KVDFF
+558 
-563 AGATLVGTDT
+563 
-573 TAPYTFDWTPTA
+573 
-585 IGAVSLTARV
+585 
-595 TDSNTAVITSS
+595 
-606 AVSVTVATSVPTV
+606 
-619 ALTSHANGASVAL
+619 
-632 GTSPTLTATA
+632 
-642 AAFGGA
+642 
-648 TVTRVD
+648 
-654 FLVGSTVVGSSL
+654 
-666 NAPYSTTWTPTASG
+666 
-680 VTALT
+680 
-685 ARVTDSNGTTVT
+685 
-697 SATINVTVTAA
+697 
-708 PVVALTAP
+708 
-716 TAGAGVTLGV
+716 
-726 AVALTATASASGT
+726 
-739 ATVSKVEFFAGV
+739 
-751 TLVGT
+751 
-756 ALNAPYTVN
+756 
-765 WTPTATGSVS
+765 
-775 LTARVTDNNTATAT
+775 
-789 STAVN
+789 
-794 VTVATSVPTIA
+794 
-805 LTSHANGASVALGTS
+805 
-820 PTLSATATAIGGAT
+820 
-834 VTRVDFLV
+834 
-842 GSTVVGSSLTAPYST
+842 
-857 TWTPTASGVTAL
+857 
-869 TARVTDSNGTTVTSA
+869 
-884 SVNVT
+884 
-889 VTVPSVALTAP
+889 
-900 TSGAGVTLGVAVALT
+900 
-915 ATASSVA
+915 
-922 PATVT
+922 
-927 KVDFFAGATLVG
+927 
-939 TALTAPYTV
+939 
-948 NWTPTASGAVSL
+948 
-960 TARVTDSNTAATTS
+960 
-974 SAVNVTVATSVP
+974 
-986 TIVLTSH
+986 
-993 VNGASV
+993 
-999 ALGTSPTLTATA
+999 
-1011 TAAAGATVARVDFLV
+1011 
-1026 GSTLVGSSLTAPF
+1026 
-1039 STTWTPTAS
+1039 
-1048 GVTALTARV
+1048 
-1057 TDSNG
+1057 
-1062 TAVTSAI
+1062 
-1069 ANVIVTAPTVALS
+1069 
-1082 APTSGAGVTL
+1082 
-1092 GAAFGVTASAIAFT
+1092 
-1106 PATVTKVD
+1106 
-1114 FFVGTTLVGTALTA
+1114 
-1128 PYMVNWTPTA
+1128 
-1138 NGPAS
+1138 
-1143 LTARVTDSNGAATT
+1143 
-1157 STPVSV
+1157 
-1163 TVAASVPTVALTSH
+1163 
-1177 TNGVAIAL
+1177 
-1185 GTATPLTATASA
+1185 
-1197 LGGVTV
+1197 
-1203 TRVDFL
+1203 
-1209 VGTTIVG
+1209 
-1216 SSLTAPF
+1216 
-1223 STTWT
+1223 
-1228 PTVAGV
+1228 
-1234 TTLTARVTDANGTT
+1234 
-1248 VTSSA
+1248 
-1253 ITVVVTSTT
+1253 
-1262 LPSVALTAPATSAS
+1262 
-1276 TVLGSPA
+1276 
-1283 PVTIAAT
+1283 
-1290 ASTTVVGATISRVDF
+1290 
-1305 YAGTT
+1305 
-1310 LIGTDATAPFTIT
+1310 
-1323 WIPTAAGTVNLT
+1323 
-1335 ARAFDSNSTSADS
+1335 
-1348 VAVPFI
+1348 
-1354 VNPAGSP
+1354 
-1361 TITLSVAGG
+1361 
-1370 GAVIPAGSARILTA
+1370 
-1384 TVADDGAIDRVD
+1384 
-1396 FFLDGTLVGTDRVA
+1396 
-1410 PYNFLFTAPAE
+1410 
-1421 VGPHQLTARVT
+1421 
-1432 DNSGLTNTTAPIAIE
+1432 
-1447 IANVIGSP
+1447 
-1455 PTVAFVTP
+1455 
-1463 ATGAFLPVGFNTT
+1463 
-1476 LTLNATD
+1476 
-1483 ADGPVNFVQVFTN
+1483 
-1496 GTPIGNATLAA
+1496 
-1507 GVWSIVWAPPS
+1507 
-1518 VGAITL
+1518 
-1524 SAIATDEKGNAMASA
+1524 MASA

-1580 AVTPASGRAVARV
+1580 AVTPANGRAVARV

-1598 GTKEAEKTV
+1598 GTKEGEKTV

-1638 IQQAFVVT
+1638 IQQTFVVT

-1685 TITSIQFYAN
+1685 SITSIQFYAN

-1706 LTAAPYVASFN
+1706 VTAAPYVASFS

-1751 PTILVN
+1751 PTIIVN
-1757 APTQNARATPLVPIT
+1757 APAQNSRATPLVPIT

-1791 IDGEQVGTR
+1791 IDGQQVGTR
-1800 SPAAGSLVPTFTTT
+1800 SPAAGSLVPTFNTT

-1915 RRIFDFNSF
+1915 RRTYDFNSF

-1954 IFPAPTSPALTLQ
+1954 IFPAPTSPSLTLQ

-2027 NPQAQALVGYTP
+2027 NPQTQALVGYTP

-2087 ITTVG
+2087 VTTVG

-2103 ANITQTPSL
+2103 ANITQNPSL
-2112 QFIATGVAAAGQ
+2112 QFIATAVAAAGQ

-2130 QRLGTTTTYRAI
+2130 TRVGTTTTYRAI

-2164 TSTESRRVVVNN
+2164 TSSESRRVVVNN
-2176 LVGLAPTVSFT
+2176 LVGLAPAVSFT

-2258 SGNSA
+2258 SGNST

-2268 SINIVA
+2268 NINIAA

-2287 SPSSVAFSRQVQL
+2287 SPNSVAFSRQVQL

-2305 DTDGTLS
+2305 DTDGSLT
-2312 VQYFANGA
+2312 VQYFANGT
-2320 SIGSSSNAGS
+2320 SIGSSNNAGS

-2340 SGTFNIYA
+2340 SGTFNIYGL
-2348 VATDNQVNGLSNTAI
+2348 ATDNQVNGLSNTAI

-2471 SSNEYFLKH
+2471 SSNEYFLKY
-2480 GIVPTTALLNNPT
+2480 GIVPTNALLNNPL

-2580 PNVPANDITDA
+2580 PNVPANDVTDA
-2591 IAVRVAELVKL
+2591 IAVRVAGLVKL

-2622 VTFLKHPQSLVVSPR
+2622 VTFVKHPQSLVVSPR
-2637 SGAIFTVEALGAPP
+2637 SGAIFSVEALGAPP

-2675 VDTTRVG
+2675 VDTSRVG

-2702 TLSSTPSRVANIS
+2702 TLSSTPTRVANIS

-2772 VVEVYNSA
+2772 VLEVYNAA
-2780 GVPILTNDN
+2780 GVPILSNDN
-2789 WGNQSGNAAA
+2789 WGNQSANAAA
-2799 SATQVTAIQQ
+2799 NATQVTAIQQ
-2809 ATTRVGTFALAPNS
+2809 ATTRVGTFALPPNS

-2834 GNYTVQASGA
+2834 GNYTVQGYGA
-2844 NPAASGVVLIEVYDA
+2844 NSGASGVVLIEVYDA
-2859 TLAATT
+2859 TVAATT

-2925 LTLKDAAGVTLRTND
+2925 LTLKNAAGVTLRTND
-2940 DWSTGGDAAVIAA
+2940 DWSTGGDAAIIAA
-2953 AAVSGGAF
+2953 ASVSGGAF

>member
-1 MKTILRRIFAAA
+1 MKTILRRTLAAVA
-13 APLAALLAT
+13 TLAALLAT
-22 PLALATPTITI
+22 PLAMATPTISI
-33 NAPANASTV
+33 NTPTNASTV

-85 GAFST
+85 GAFNT

-109 VTDTSVVTSGTSP
+109 VTDTSVVTSGATP

-185 APVTQAPYS
+185 AAVTQAPYS
-194 RAFVLSAASGFTAGS
+194 RAFVLSVANGFTAGP

-225 DSATANITVV
+225 DSSTANITVV

-267 TATDDGFI
+267 TATDADGFI

-349 PTTVGVNTVTTLSAA
+349 PTTVGVNTVTTLAA
-364 ATAGTGAT
+364 TATAGTGAT

-387 DTTAPYTFDW
+387 DTIAPYTFDW

-403 VVSLTAKITDSNGT
+403 AVSLTAKITDSNGT
-417 TATSSASSVTVA
+417 TATSAATSVTVA
-429 AAAPTVAITVP
+429 AAAPTVSITVP

-563 AGATLVGTDT
+563 AGATLVGTALT
-573 TAPYTFDWTPTA
+573 PPYTINWTPTA
-585 IGAVSLTARV
+585 TGAVSLTARV
-595 TDSNTAVITSS
+595 TDSNAAAITST

-619 ALTSHANGASVAL
+619 SLTSHANGASVAL

-680 VTALT
+680 ITALT
-685 ARVTDSNGTTVT
+685 ARVTDSNGTAVT

-708 PVVALTAP
+708 PAVALTAP
-716 TAGAGVTLGV
+716 TAGAGVTMGV
-726 AVALTATASASGT
+726 AVPLTATASASGT

-789 STAVN
+789 SSAVS

-805 LTSHANGASVALGTS
+805 LTSH
-820 PTLSATATAIGGAT
+820 
-834 VTRVDFLV
+834 
-842 GSTVVGSSLTAPYST
+842 
-857 TWTPTASGVTAL
+857 
-869 TARVTDSNGTTVTSA
+869 
-884 SVNVT
+884 
-889 VTVPSVALTAP
+889 
-900 TSGAGVTLGVAVALT
+900 
-915 ATASSVA
+915 
-922 PATVT
+922 
-927 KVDFFAGATLVG
+927 
-939 TALTAPYTV
+939 
-948 NWTPTASGAVSL
+948 
-960 TARVTDSNTAATTS
+960 
-974 SAVNVTVATSVP
+974 
-986 TIVLTSH
+986 

-999 ALGTSPTLTATA
+999 PLGTSTSLTAAA
-1011 TAAAGATVARVDFLV
+1011 TAAVGATVARVDFLV
-1026 GSTLVGSSLTAPF
+1026 GSTLVGSSLSFPY

-1069 ANVIVTAPTVALS
+1069 VNVNVTAPTVTLT
-1082 APTSGAGVTL
+1082 APTAGTIFTLPIVTPIAL
-1092 GAAFGVTASAIAFT
+1092 TATAASVGT
-1106 PATVTKVD
+1106 TVAKVD
-1114 FFVGTTLVGTALTA
+1114 FFVGTTLVGTVNA
-1128 PYMVNWTPTA
+1128 PASGVASTVNWTPTTA
-1138 NGPAS
+1138 GPFS
-1143 LTARVTDSNGAATT
+1143 LTARVTDGNSAVTT
-1157 STPVSV
+1157 SAAVSV
-1163 TVAASVPTVALTSH
+1163 TVVTSGLSVALTTPSANSSV
-1177 TNGVAIAL
+1177 TGNSTVLLSA
-1185 GTATPLTATASA
+1185 TATVTAPATITGVKFLVDGAQVGAIDNTAPYSVSWTAAPAGLKTITAEVTDSLGNIATSAGINVTVGAISLPSISITAPITGGTLLVGSPFTITATAAAGTS
-1197 LGGVTV
+1197 GSVTK
-1203 TRVDFL
+1203 VDFFIDD
-1209 VGTTIVG
+1209 VAIGTDT
-1216 SSLTAPF
+1216 TAPY
-1223 STTWT
+1223 SIVWT
-1228 PTVAGV
+1228 PSVVGGPNIN
-1234 TTLTARVTDANGTT
+1234 ARVTDSNGTT
-1248 VTSSA
+1248 INAVPIA
-1253 ITVVVTSTT
+1253 IIVAAPT
-1262 LPSVALTAPATSAS
+1262 LPTVALTAPATSAS

-1283 PVTIAAT
+1283 PVTITAT
-1290 ASTTVVGATISRVDF
+1290 ASTTVVGATISRVEF

-1310 LIGTDATAPFTIT
+1310 LIGTRAAAPFTIT
-1323 WIPTAAGTVNLT
+1323 WIPTAVGTVNLT

-1348 VAVPFI
+1348 VVVPFI

-1370 GAVIPAGSARILTA
+1370 GAVIAAGSARVLTA

-1396 FFLDGTLVGTDRVA
+1396 FFLDGTLIGTDRVA

-1580 AVTPASGRAVARV
+1580 AVTPTSGRAVARV

-1617 ATPGMQVVT
+1617 DTPGMQVVT

-1638 IQQAFVVT
+1638 IQQTFVVT
-1646 SAVGTPPTAN
+1646 SAVGMPPTAN

-1685 TITSIQFYAN
+1685 SITSIQFYAN

-1751 PTILVN
+1751 PTIIVN
-1757 APTQNARATPLVPIT
+1757 APAQNSRATPLVPIT

-1791 IDGEQVGTR
+1791 IDGQQVGTR
-1800 SPAAGSLVPTFTTT
+1800 SPAAGSLVPTFNTT

-1915 RRIFDFNSF
+1915 RRTYDFNSF

-1967 VTPSTSAAPTVAL
+1967 VTPSTSSAPTVAL

-2027 NPQAQALVGYTP
+2027 NPQTQALVGYTP

-2069 TPLVAPRTN
+2069 TPVVAPRTN

-2087 ITTVG
+2087 VTTVG

-2103 ANITQTPSL
+2103 ANITQNPTL
-2112 QFIATGVAAAGQ
+2112 QFIATAVAAAGQ

-2142 WTPTSPDSY
+2142 WTPTAPDSY
-2151 DITSIATVSGLQT
+2151 NITSIATVSGLQT

-2176 LVGLAPTVSFT
+2176 LVGLAPAVSFT

-2258 SGNSA
+2258 SGNST

-2268 SINIVA
+2268 NINIAA

-2287 SPSSVAFSRQVQL
+2287 SPNSVAFSRQVQL

-2305 DTDGTLS
+2305 DTDGTLT
-2312 VQYFANGA
+2312 VQYFANGT
-2320 SIGSSSNAGS
+2320 SIGSSNNAGS

-2340 SGTFNIYA
+2340 SGTFNIYGL
-2348 VATDNQVNGLSNTAI
+2348 ATDNQVNGLSNTAI

-2395 NVNPLLLA
+2395 NVNPLVLA

-2471 SSNEYFLKH
+2471 SSNEYFLKY
-2480 GIVPTTALLNNPT
+2480 GVVPTNALLNNPL

-2506 AAAGLGSPSALQ
+2506 AAAGLGSPSSLQ

-2591 IAVRVAELVKL
+2591 IAVRVAGLVKL

-2622 VTFLKHPQSLVVSPR
+2622 VTFVKHPQSLVVSPR
-2637 SGAIFTVEALGAPP
+2637 SGAIFSVEALGAPP
-2651 IIYQWLFNGTP
+2651 LIYQWLFNGTP

-2675 VDTTRVG
+2675 VDTSRVG
-2682 TYTVVVTT
+2682 TYTVAVTT

-2702 TLSSTPSRVANIS
+2702 TLSSTPTRVANIS

-2772 VVEVYNSA
+2772 VLEVYNAA
-2780 GVPILTNDN
+2780 GVPILSNDN
-2789 WGNQSGNAAA
+2789 WGSQSANAAA
-2799 SATQVTAIQQ
+2799 NATQVTAIQQ

-2834 GNYTVQASGA
+2834 GNYTVQGYGA
-2844 NPAASGVVLIEVYDA
+2844 NSGASGVVLIEVYDA
-2859 TLAATT
+2859 TVAATT

-2914 LGQNAVLADPL
+2914 LGQNAVLADPQ
-2925 LTLKDAAGVTLRTND
+2925 LTLKNAAGVTLRTND
-2940 DWSTGGDAAVIAA
+2940 DWSTGGDAAIIAA
-2953 AAVSGGAF
+2953 ASVSGGAF

>member
-1 MKTILRRIFAAA
+1 MSDGIIKKIDFILDPGTPTSTIL
-13 APLAALLAT
+13 
-22 PLALATPTITI
+22 
-33 NAPANASTV
+33 
-42 AIASTPAGITFT
+42 G
-54 VTPLIGTSPVG
+54 
-65 TLVSSVNFLVNGTS
+65 
-79 IGIVGG
+79 
-85 GAFST
+85 
-90 TYSTTWVPTAPGT
+90 
-103 YNLTAV
+103 
-109 VTDTSVVTSGTSP
+109 
-122 NLNTATSPLVIVTV
+122 TV
-136 SATRVVVLTA
+136 SGI
-146 PATNT
+146 PYN
-151 TLIQDSEIFL
+151 FYY
-161 RATAALSDSIV
+161 
-172 GSVQFRLDGADLG
+172 
-185 APVTQAPYS
+185 PVT
-194 RAFVLSAASGFTAGS
+194 ASVGS
-209 HTLVARTT
+209 HTLLARATASDDTT
-217 SSDGTITL
+217 TF
-225 DSATANITVV
+225 DSTTANITVV

-254 ASLPA
+254 AFLPA

-267 TATDDGFI
+267 TATDTDGFI

-285 YVDGDLI
+285 YVDGDPI
-292 GTDLV
+292 GTDLI

-306 TVAKTYSIR
+306 TVVKSFSIR

-327 SAVPYNVT
+327 SAVPYDVT
-335 VVAAV
+335 VLAAV

-349 PTTVGVNTVTTLSAA
+349 PTTVGVNTVTPLAA
-364 ATAGTGAT
+364 TATAGTGAT

-417 TATSSASSVTVA
+417 TATSAASSVTVA

-463 AIVSRVDFLAGTT
+463 ATVSRVDFLAGTT
-476 SIGTALTTPFTVN
+476 SIGTALSAPFTVN

-512 TSVIANVNVTA
+512 TSVIVNVNVTA

-530 PTAGSGATLG
+530 PAAGSGATLG
-540 SPVALTATAS
+540 TPVTLTATAS
-550 AVGSATVT
+550 AVGAATIT

-585 IGAVSLTARV
+585 TGAVSLTARV

-632 GTSPTLTATA
+632 GTSATLTATA

-685 ARVTDSNGTTVT
+685 ARVTDSNGTAVT

-708 PVVALTAP
+708 PAVALTAP

-765 WTPTATGSVS
+765 WTPTTTGSVS

-842 GSTVVGSSLTAPYST
+842 GSTVVGSSLNAPYST

-869 TARVTDSNGTTVTSA
+869 SAKVTDSNGTTVTSA
-884 SVNVT
+884 TINVT
-889 VTVPSVALTAP
+889 VTAAPSVALTAP
-900 TSGAGVTLGVAVALT
+900 TAGSGVTLGVAVALT
-915 ATASSVA
+915 ATASASGM
-922 PATVT
+922 ATVS
-927 KVDFFAGATLVG
+927 KVEFFAGVTLVG
-939 TALTAPYTV
+939 TALNAPYTV
-948 NWTPTASGAVSL
+948 NWTPTATGSVSL
-960 TARVTDSNTAATTS
+960 TARVTDNNTATATS
-974 SAVNVTVATSVP
+974 SAVSVNVATSVP
-986 TIVLTSH
+986 TIALTSH
-993 VNGASV
+993 ANGASV
-999 ALGTSPTLTATA
+999 PLGTSPSLTAAA
-1011 TAAAGATVARVDFLV
+1011 TAAVGATVARVDFLV
-1026 GSTLVGSSLTAPF
+1026 GSTLVGSSLSFPY

-1048 GVTALTARV
+1048 GVAALTARV

-1069 ANVIVTAPTVALS
+1069 VNVNVTAPTVTLT
-1082 APTSGAGVTL
+1082 APTAGAIFTLPIVTPIAL
-1092 GAAFGVTASAIAFT
+1092 TATAASVGT
-1106 PATVTKVD
+1106 TVAKVD
-1114 FFVGTTLVGTALTA
+1114 FFVGTTLVGTSTPATLTA
-1128 PYMVNWTPTA
+1128 THTGTVNWTPTTA
-1138 NGPAS
+1138 GPFS
-1143 LTARVTDSNGAATT
+1143 LTARVTDGNSAVTT
-1157 STPVSV
+1157 SAAVSV
-1163 TVAASVPTVALTSH
+1163 TVVTSGLSVALTTPSANSAV
-1177 TNGVAIAL
+1177 TGNSTVLLSA
-1185 GTATPLTATASA
+1185 TATVTAPATITGVKFLVDGAQVGAIDNTAPYSFSWTAAPAGLKTITAEVTDSLGNIATSAGINVTVGAISLPSISITAPITGGTLLVGSPFTITATAAAGTS
-1197 LGGVTV
+1197 GSVTK
-1203 TRVDFL
+1203 VDFFIGD
-1209 VGTTIVG
+1209 VAIGTDA
-1216 SSLTAPF
+1216 TAPY
-1223 STTWT
+1223 SIVWT
-1228 PTVAGV
+1228 PSVVGAPNIN
-1234 TTLTARVTDANGTT
+1234 ARVTDSNGTT
-1248 VTSSA
+1248 VNA
-1253 ITVVVTSTT
+1253 VPIAVIVAAPT

-1276 TVLGSPA
+1276 TVLGSPV
-1283 PVTIAAT
+1283 PVTITAT
-1290 ASTTVVGATISRVDF
+1290 ASTTVVGATISRVEF

-1310 LIGTDATAPFTIT
+1310 LIGTRAAAPFTIT

-1348 VAVPFI
+1348 LAVPFI

-1361 TITLSVAGG
+1361 TITLAVAGG

-1447 IANVIGSP
+1447 IANVIGSS

-1580 AVTPASGRAVARV
+1580 AVTPTSGRAVARV

-1656 LLAPTTGAI
+1656 LLAPTTGA
-1665 VIPNSA
+1665 VVVPNSA

-1706 LTAAPYVASFN
+1706 VTSAPYVASFS

-1751 PTILVN
+1751 PTIIVN

-1800 SPAAGSLVPTFTTT
+1800 SPAAGSLVPTFNTT

-1915 RRIFDFNSF
+1915 RRTYDFNTF

-1980 ITPGFGGPNT
+1980 ITLGFGGTNT

-2001 QAADLDG
+2001 QPADLDG

-2027 NPQAQALVGYTP
+2027 NPQSQALVGYTP

-2087 ITTVG
+2087 VTTVG

-2142 WTPTSPDSY
+2142 WTPTAPDAY
-2151 DITSIATVSGLQT
+2151 DITSVATVSGLQT

-2196 TINFVATA
+2196 TINCVATA

-2258 SGNSA
+2258 SGNAA

-2268 SINIVA
+2268 NINIVA

-2287 SPSSVAFSRQVQL
+2287 SPNSVAFSRQVQL

-2305 DTDGTLS
+2305 DTDGTLT
-2312 VQYFANGA
+2312 VQYFANGT
-2320 SIGSSSNAGS
+2320 SIGSSNNAGS
-2330 RYQLNWTPTA
+2330 SYQLNWTPTA
-2340 SGTFNIYA
+2340 SGTFNIYGL
-2348 VATDNQVNGLSNTAI
+2348 ATDNQVNGLSNTAI

-2471 SSNEYFLKH
+2471 SSNEYFLKY
-2480 GIVPTTALLNNPT
+2480 GIVPTTALLNNPA

-2506 AAAGLGSPSALQ
+2506 AAAGLGTPSSLQ

-2532 GRGYNVGGVGINTAL
+2532 GRGYSVGGVGINTAL

-2580 PNVPANDITDA
+2580 PSLPAKDITDA

-2662 IPNANGPILSLTN
+2662 IPNANGPTLSLTN

-2772 VVEVYNSA
+2772 VLEVYNSA

-2834 GNYTVQASGA
+2834 GNYTVQAYGA
-2844 NPAASGVVLIEVYDA
+2844 NPGASGVVLIEVYDA
-2859 TLAATT
+2859 TVAATT

-2914 LGQNAVLADPL
+2914 LGQNAVLADPQ

-2940 DWSTGGDAAVIAA
+2940 DWSTGGDAAIIAA

>member
-1 MKTILRRIFAAA
+1 M
-13 APLAALLAT
+13 
-22 PLALATPTITI
+22 
-33 NAPANASTV
+33 
-42 AIASTPAGITFT
+42 
-54 VTPLIGTSPVG
+54 
-65 TLVSSVNFLVNGTS
+65 
-79 IGIVGG
+79 
-85 GAFST
+85 
-90 TYSTTWVPTAPGT
+90 
-103 YNLTAV
+103 
-109 VTDTSVVTSGTSP
+109 
-122 NLNTATSPLVIVTV
+122 
-136 SATRVVVLTA
+136 
-146 PATNT
+146 
-151 TLIQDSEIFL
+151 
-161 RATAALSDSIV
+161 
-172 GSVQFRLDGADLG
+172 
-185 APVTQAPYS
+185 
-194 RAFVLSAASGFTAGS
+194 
-209 HTLVARTT
+209 
-217 SSDGTITL
+217 
-225 DSATANITVV
+225 
-235 AAVVGNAVP
+235 
-244 VVTMTSPASG
+244 
-254 ASLPA
+254 
-259 NQSVTVSA
+259 
-267 TATDDGFI
+267 
-275 PSTTGGGVTF
+275 
-285 YVDGDLI
+285 
-292 GTDLV
+292 
-297 APYSVTWTP
+297 
-306 TVAKTYSIR
+306 
-315 AQATDDK
+315 
-322 GSTVL
+322 
-327 SAVPYNVT
+327 
-335 VVAAV
+335 
-340 TAPTITFTP
+340 
-349 PTTVGVNTVTTLSAA
+349 
-364 ATAGTGAT
+364 
-372 ITQVQ
+372 
-377 FLSGATVLGT
+377 
-387 DTTAPYTFDW
+387 
-397 TPTATG
+397 
-403 VVSLTAKITDSNGT
+403 
-417 TATSSASSVTVA
+417 
-429 AAAPTVAITVP
+429 
-440 TNGTS
+440 
-445 VALGTTTA
+445 
-453 LTATAVANGG
+453 
-463 AIVSRVDFLAGTT
+463 
-476 SIGTALTTPFTVN
+476 
-489 WTPTAAGIT
+489 
-498 ALTARVTDSNGVSI
+498 
-512 TSVIANVNVTA
+512 
-523 PSVALTA
+523 
-530 PTAGSGATLG
+530 
-540 SPVALTATAS
+540 
-550 AVGSATVT
+550 
-558 KVDFF
+558 
-563 AGATLVGTDT
+563 
-573 TAPYTFDWTPTA
+573 
-585 IGAVSLTARV
+585 
-595 TDSNTAVITSS
+595 
-606 AVSVTVATSVPTV
+606 
-619 ALTSHANGASVAL
+619 
-632 GTSPTLTATA
+632 
-642 AAFGGA
+642 
-648 TVTRVD
+648 
-654 FLVGSTVVGSSL
+654 
-666 NAPYSTTWTPTASG
+666 
-680 VTALT
+680 
-685 ARVTDSNGTTVT
+685 
-697 SATINVTVTAA
+697 
-708 PVVALTAP
+708 
-716 TAGAGVTLGV
+716 
-726 AVALTATASASGT
+726 
-739 ATVSKVEFFAGV
+739 
-751 TLVGT
+751 
-756 ALNAPYTVN
+756 
-765 WTPTATGSVS
+765 
-775 LTARVTDNNTATAT
+775 
-789 STAVN
+789 
-794 VTVATSVPTIA
+794 
-805 LTSHANGASVALGTS
+805 
-820 PTLSATATAIGGAT
+820 
-834 VTRVDFLV
+834 
-842 GSTVVGSSLTAPYST
+842 
-857 TWTPTASGVTAL
+857 
-869 TARVTDSNGTTVTSA
+869 
-884 SVNVT
+884 
-889 VTVPSVALTAP
+889 
-900 TSGAGVTLGVAVALT
+900 
-915 ATASSVA
+915 
-922 PATVT
+922 
-927 KVDFFAGATLVG
+927 
-939 TALTAPYTV
+939 
-948 NWTPTASGAVSL
+948 
-960 TARVTDSNTAATTS
+960 
-974 SAVNVTVATSVP
+974 
-986 TIVLTSH
+986 
-993 VNGASV
+993 
-999 ALGTSPTLTATA
+999 
-1011 TAAAGATVARVDFLV
+1011 
-1026 GSTLVGSSLTAPF
+1026 
-1039 STTWTPTAS
+1039 
-1048 GVTALTARV
+1048 
-1057 TDSNG
+1057 
-1062 TAVTSAI
+1062 
-1069 ANVIVTAPTVALS
+1069 
-1082 APTSGAGVTL
+1082 
-1092 GAAFGVTASAIAFT
+1092 
-1106 PATVTKVD
+1106 
-1114 FFVGTTLVGTALTA
+1114 
-1128 PYMVNWTPTA
+1128 
-1138 NGPAS
+1138 
-1143 LTARVTDSNGAATT
+1143 
-1157 STPVSV
+1157 
-1163 TVAASVPTVALTSH
+1163 
-1177 TNGVAIAL
+1177 
-1185 GTATPLTATASA
+1185 
-1197 LGGVTV
+1197 
-1203 TRVDFL
+1203 
-1209 VGTTIVG
+1209 
-1216 SSLTAPF
+1216 
-1223 STTWT
+1223 
-1228 PTVAGV
+1228 
-1234 TTLTARVTDANGTT
+1234 
-1248 VTSSA
+1248 
-1253 ITVVVTSTT
+1253 
-1262 LPSVALTAPATSAS
+1262 
-1276 TVLGSPA
+1276 
-1283 PVTIAAT
+1283 
-1290 ASTTVVGATISRVDF
+1290 
-1305 YAGTT
+1305 
-1310 LIGTDATAPFTIT
+1310 
-1323 WIPTAAGTVNLT
+1323 
-1335 ARAFDSNSTSADS
+1335 
-1348 VAVPFI
+1348 
-1354 VNPAGSP
+1354 
-1361 TITLSVAGG
+1361 
-1370 GAVIPAGSARILTA
+1370 
-1384 TVADDGAIDRVD
+1384 
-1396 FFLDGTLVGTDRVA
+1396 
-1410 PYNFLFTAPAE
+1410 
-1421 VGPHQLTARVT
+1421 
-1432 DNSGLTNTTAPIAIE
+1432 
-1447 IANVIGSP
+1447 
-1455 PTVAFVTP
+1455 
-1463 ATGAFLPVGFNTT
+1463 
-1476 LTLNATD
+1476 
-1483 ADGPVNFVQVFTN
+1483 
-1496 GTPIGNATLAA
+1496 
-1507 GVWSIVWAPPS
+1507 
-1518 VGAITL
+1518 
-1524 SAIATDEKGNAMASA
+1524 
-1539 PFVVN
+1539 
-1544 ITDATS
+1544 
-1550 PTIVL
+1550 
-1555 NLTPATAAIPAN
+1555 
-1567 TTIPAGSTRNILA
+1567 
-1580 AVTPASGRAVARV
+1580 
-1593 EFFVN
+1593 
-1598 GTKEAEKTV
+1598 
-1607 APFYYRYTAS
+1607 
-1617 ATPGMQVVT
+1617 
-1626 VRATDNTGLARD
+1626 
-1638 IQQAFVVT
+1638 VT

-1706 LTAAPYVASFN
+1706 VTAAPYVASFS

-1751 PTILVN
+1751 PTIIVN
-1757 APTQNARATPLVPIT
+1757 APTQNSRATPLVPIT

-1791 IDGEQVGTR
+1791 IDGQQVGTR

-1915 RRIFDFNSF
+1915 RRTYDFNSF

-1954 IFPAPTSPALTLQ
+1954 IFPAPTSPSLTLQ

-2027 NPQAQALVGYTP
+2027 NPQTQALVGYTP

-2087 ITTVG
+2087 VTTVG

-2142 WTPTSPDSY
+2142 WTPTAPDSY

-2164 TSTESRRVVVNN
+2164 TSSESRRVVVNN

-2258 SGNSA
+2258 SGNST

-2268 SINIVA
+2268 NINIVA

-2287 SPSSVAFSRQVQL
+2287 SPNSVAFSRQVQL

-2305 DTDGTLS
+2305 DTDGSLT
-2312 VQYFANGA
+2312 VQYFANGT
-2320 SIGSSSNAGS
+2320 SIGSSNNAGS

-2340 SGTFNIYA
+2340 SGTFNIYGL
-2348 VATDNQVNGLSNTAI
+2348 ATDNQVNGLSNTAI

-2438 YYVLMGQWPTP
+2438 YHVLMGQWPTP

-2471 SSNEYFLKH
+2471 SSNEYFLKY
-2480 GIVPTTALLNNPT
+2480 GIVPTTALLNNPL

-2506 AAAGLGSPSALQ
+2506 AAAGLGSPSSLQ

-2591 IAVRVAELVKL
+2591 IAVRVAGLVKL

-2622 VTFLKHPQSLVVSPR
+2622 VTFLKHPQPLVVSPR
-2637 SGAIFTVEALGAPP
+2637 SGAIFSVEALGAPP
-2651 IIYQWLFNGTP
+2651 LIYQWLFNGTP
-2662 IPNANGPILSLTN
+2662 IANANGPILSLTN
-2675 VDTTRVG
+2675 VDTSRVG

-2702 TLSSTPSRVANIS
+2702 TLSSTPTRVANIS

-2772 VVEVYNSA
+2772 VLEVYNSA

-2789 WGNQSGNAAA
+2789 WGNQSTNAAA

-2834 GNYTVQASGA
+2834 GNYTVQGYGA
-2844 NPAASGVVLIEVYDA
+2844 NPGASGVVLIEVYDA
-2859 TLAATT
+2859 TVAATT

-2878 EVGTGANVL
+2878 EVGTGVNVL

-2914 LGQNAVLADPL
+2914 LGQNAVLADPQ
-2925 LTLKDAAGVTLRTND
+2925 LTLKNAAGVTLRTND
-2940 DWSTGGDAAVIAA
+2940 DWSTGGDAAIIAA
-2953 AAVSGGAF
+2953 ASVSGGAF

-3001 IDP
+3001 VDP

>member
-13 APLAALLAT
+13 APLAVLLAT

-244 VVTMTSPASG
+244 VVTITSPASG

-267 TATDDGFI
+267 TATDADGFI

-563 AGATLVGTDT
+563 AGATLVGTALT
-573 TAPYTFDWTPTA
+573 PPYTINWTPTA
-585 IGAVSLTARV
+585 TGAVSLTARV
-595 TDSNTAVITSS
+595 TDSNSAAITST

-619 ALTSHANGASVAL
+619 SLTSHANGASVAL

-666 NAPYSTTWTPTASG
+666 NAPYLTTWTPTASG
-680 VTALT
+680 ITALT
-685 ARVTDSNGTTVT
+685 ARVTDSNGTAVT

-708 PVVALTAP
+708 PAVALTAP
-716 TAGAGVTLGV
+716 TAGAGVTMGV
-726 AVALTATASASGT
+726 AVPLTATASASGT

-789 STAVN
+789 SSAVS
-794 VTVATSVPTIA
+794 VTVAASSPTIA
-805 LTSHANGASVALGTS
+805 LTSHANGASVPLGTS
-820 PTLSATATAIGGAT
+820 P
-834 VTRVDFLV
+834 
-842 GSTVVGSSLTAPYST
+842 SLTA
-857 TWTPTASGVTAL
+857 A
-869 TARVTDSNGTTVTSA
+869 
-884 SVNVT
+884 
-889 VTVPSVALTAP
+889 
-900 TSGAGVTLGVAVALT
+900 
-915 ATASSVA
+915 
-922 PATVT
+922 
-927 KVDFFAGATLVG
+927 
-939 TALTAPYTV
+939 
-948 NWTPTASGAVSL
+948 
-960 TARVTDSNTAATTS
+960 
-974 SAVNVTVATSVP
+974 
-986 TIVLTSH
+986 
-993 VNGASV
+993 
-999 ALGTSPTLTATA
+999 A
-1011 TAAAGATVARVDFLV
+1011 TAAVGATVARVDFLV
-1026 GSTLVGSSLTAPF
+1026 GSTLVGSSLSFPY

-1048 GVTALTARV
+1048 GVAALTARV

-1069 ANVIVTAPTVALS
+1069 VNVNVTAPTVTLT
-1082 APTSGAGVTL
+1082 APTAGTIFTLPIVTPIAL
-1092 GAAFGVTASAIAFT
+1092 TATAASVGT
-1106 PATVTKVD
+1106 TVAKVD
-1114 FFVGTTLVGTALTA
+1114 FFAGTTLVGTVNA
-1128 PYMVNWTPTA
+1128 PASGAASTVTWTPTTA
-1138 NGPAS
+1138 GPFS
-1143 LTARVTDSNGAATT
+1143 LTARVTDGNSAVTT
-1157 STPVSV
+1157 STAVSV
-1163 TVAASVPTVALTSH
+1163 TVVSSGLSVALTSPSANANV
-1177 TNGVAIAL
+1177 TGNSTVLLSA
-1185 GTATPLTATASA
+1185 TATVTAPATIAYVRFYRNGTEQIGADDTTAPYAVSWTAAPAGLHTITAEVTDSLGNIATSAGINVTVGAISLPSISITAPITGGTLLVGSPFTITATAAAGTS
-1197 LGGVTV
+1197 GSVTK
-1203 TRVDFL
+1203 VDFFIGD
-1209 VGTTIVG
+1209 VAIGTDT
-1216 SSLTAPF
+1216 TAPF
-1223 STTWT
+1223 SIVWT
-1228 PTVAGV
+1228 PSVVGGPNIN
-1234 TTLTARVTDANGTT
+1234 ARVTDSNGTT
-1248 VTSSA
+1248 VNA
-1253 ITVVVTSTT
+1253 VPIAVIVAAPT
-1262 LPSVALTAPATSAS
+1262 LPSVALTAPATAAS

-1421 VGPHQLTARVT
+1421 VGPHQLTARVS

-1507 GVWSIVWAPPS
+1507 GVWSIVWAPPA

-1580 AVTPASGRAVARV
+1580 AVTPTSGRAVARV